1 MLWDT
6 FLNALD
12 DNNRRT
18 EIEITDQ
25 MCWSACIMCNDWL
38 TSKYLIARKAAKL
51 PKVWHYWEAEQSH
64 KNQFCLL
71 SEEWLVLLRLIR
83 VIPRQHFQVAARQY
97 SRGSWHKGEW
107 WPLEVA
113 VQFCDCSQCSHKLQR
128 RHLSVE
134 SIYKHWH
141 FKTCMLSPP
150 EIGICVLKNL
160 YWWSFWSEK
169 ILKVP
174 SRNLVETATKL
185 SWHL

>member
-1 MLWDT
+1 MNIGGNQEHWQRWGGVLWDT

-12 DNNRRT
+12 DNNSRT
-18 EIEITDQ
+18 KIEITDQ

-83 VIPRQHFQVAARQY
+83 VIPQQHFQVAARQY
-97 SRGSWHKGEW
+97 SRGSWHKGEC

-113 VQFCDCSQCSHKLQR
+113 VNFCDCFHKLQR
-128 RHLSVE
+128 RHLPVE
-134 SIYKHWH
+134 SIYKH
-141 FKTCMLSPP
+141 
-150 EIGICVLKNL
+150 
-160 YWWSFWSEK
+160 
-169 ILKVP
+169 
-174 SRNLVETATKL
+174 
-185 SWHL
+185 

>member
-1 MLWDT
+1 MNIGGNQEHWQRWGGVLWDT

-12 DNNRRT
+12 DNNSRT
-18 EIEITDQ
+18 EIKITDQ

-113 VQFCDCSQCSHKLQR
+113 TQFCDCSHKLQR
-128 RHLSVE
+128 RHLPVN

-141 FKTCMLSPP
+141 FKTCM
-150 EIGICVLKNL
+150 CWAHLKL
-160 YWWSFWSEK
+160 EFMSSK
-169 ILKVP
+169 IFTDGHFGQK
-174 SRNLVETATKL
+174 R
-185 SWHL
+185 